1 MKAYKLVIF
10 ALEGV
15 ILKEDNTTLH
25 DGIEDLLSG
34 RIIREDDFYIISKR
48 ERSEL
53 SNIEN
58 LLRQDQE

>member
-25 DGIEDLLSG
+25 DGIENLLLG
-34 RIIREDDFYIISKR
+34 RIIKKEDFYIISKQN
-48 ERSEL
+48 RSTL
-53 SNIEN
+53 SHLIH
-58 LLRQDQE
+58 L